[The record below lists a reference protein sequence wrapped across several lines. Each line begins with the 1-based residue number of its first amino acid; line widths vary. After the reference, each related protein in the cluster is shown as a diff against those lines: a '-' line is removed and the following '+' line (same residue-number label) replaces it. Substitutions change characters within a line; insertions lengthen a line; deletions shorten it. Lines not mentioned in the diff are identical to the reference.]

1 MSYVAEA
8 AREALRAAGANFR
21 QARRTLFL
29 AAGVL
34 ALLHL
39 LTVGPYIGT
48 AKRLAG
54 IEAAMQAN
62 QALLAAV
69 DPNVA
74 SLADASSHA
83 EKLLTEAL
91 ESATQQMIGK
101 FQALQPLVAD
111 ARDGHVPPLAPMQ
124 SRQNVRQHMQQ
135 QMPQQAQ
142 QQMQQQMPQQAQQR
156 MDPQPLPQQQ
166 QAPTVA
172 WTDIPQQVAN
182 MPALPQAPQA
192 VDPAL
197 HAVLTAIAEQQQ
209 QAYPAM
215 TAYGRDEI
223 VIPAYQQ
230 AQRSWDQ
237 DIRPYYTGALTA
249 LIKSARAAADNAP
262 HEAKTTADS
271 LRTAAGELEKRLS
284 EIKAIALRHDQLV
297 DDSLS
302 SDWWFTVEGKAAY
315 AGAVT
320 TSIKEQ
326 LDSVLGVASDA
337 SREIQQT
344 LALQA
349 QLRGETKTAQERLKE
364 QFNAQRAQLTALS
377 GFGGVLPVD
386 LVSFIGLFPLVLGLV
401 LGLLLLRA
409 AEERRQAAQAAADLT
424 AAADADPEARQWLI
438 CQVLGANGWLLTT
451 FLTLA
456 IAIAAAAWVW
466 FAGEQVLGVEPAPV
480 LRPGLSALLGAGVI
494 AVAALWDLAAVFRL
508 ARAGGNA

>member
-83 EKLLTEAL
+83 EKLLTAAL
-91 ESATQQMIGK
+91 DRATQQMIGQ
-101 FQALQPLVAD
+101 FQALQPLVAE

-124 SRQNVRQHMQQ
+124 SRQNVRQYMQQ

-142 QQMQQQMPQQAQQR
+142 QQMQQQMQQQAQQQ
-156 MDPQPLPQQQ
+156 MDPQPLPQQ

-182 MPALPQAPQA
+182 MPALSQAPQA

-223 VIPAYQQ
+223 VIPAYRQ
-230 AQRSWDQ
+230 AQRTWDQ

-249 LIKSARAAADNAP
+249 LIKSARAAAANAP
-262 HEAKTTADS
+262 HEAKATADS

-284 EIKAIALRHDQLV
+284 EIEAIALRHDQLV

-326 LDSVLGVASDA
+326 LDSILGVASGA
-337 SREIQQT
+337 SKEIQQT

-349 QLRGETKTAQERLKE
+349 RLRGEIKTAQESLKE
-364 QFNAQRAQLTALS
+364 QFNAQRAQLTSLS

-438 CQVLGANGWLLTT
+438 RQVLGANGWLLTT

-466 FAGEQVLGVEPAPV
+466 FAGRQVLGVEPPPV
-480 LRPGLSALLGAGVI
+480 LSSDLSTLLGAGVI

-508 ARAGGNA
+508 VRAGSNA